1 MRDKIVG
8 YVVIW
13 DNIVLK
19 AHRTYGLTNP
29 DGAPVTMFRS
39 RAKAA
44 AAIRKAARHW
54 GDSSE
59 DYHIR
64 AVSR

>member
-19 AHRTYGLTNP
+19 AHRTYGLTN
-29 DGAPVTMFRS
+29 PVTMFRS